1 MSGSIQ
7 YANVQNTRLEI
18 LRTNNKPTGIKL
30 NKPAKKL
37 LKKLRYYESKN
48 TYCDITTRDMIGV
61 SSDELYE
68 IALITGATFIKP
80 TDHTQKG
87 YQAATALAQTIQAQT
102 KQAQTKQ
109 AQKTTV
115 KSAPIIKPIKKT
127 TVKMDQKCDIVPE
140 LIDDQAFTF
149 GQQYNLKLDI
159 TNDYDT
165 DSDEHSPLPDH
176 WLGFNRYN
184 TKKYLKQQFEQVKFL

>member
-18 LRTNNKPTGIKL
+18 LHTNKKPTGIKL

-48 TYCDITTRDMIGV
+48 TYCNITTHDMV
-61 SSDELYE
+61 NVTSDELFE
-68 IALITGATFIKP
+68 IVLITGATFIKP
-80 TDHTQKG
+80 TERTQKG

-102 KQAQTKQ
+102 IEI
-109 AQKTTV
+109 QKTTV
-115 KSAPIIKPIKKT
+115 KSAPIIKPTKKS
-127 TVKMDQKCDIVPE
+127 TVKINQKCDSVPE

-149 GQQYNLKLDI
+149 GQQYNLKLHI
-159 TNDYDT
+159 TDGYNT
-165 DSDEHSPLPDH
+165 DSDEHTPRPDH
-176 WLGFNRYN
+176 WLGFNRYK
-184 TKKYLKQQFEQVKFL
+184 TKKYLKQQFDQVHFS

>member
-18 LRTNNKPTGIKL
+18 LHTNNKPTGIKL

-37 LKKLRYYESKN
+37 LKKLRYHESKN
-48 TYCDITTRDMIGV
+48 TYCEITTHDMINV

-80 TDHTQKG
+80 TQRTQKG
-87 YQAATALAQTIQAQT
+87 YQVATALAQTIQAQ
-102 KQAQTKQ
+102 KA
-109 AQKTTV
+109 TV
-115 KSAPIIKPIKKT
+115 KSPPPIKPIKKT
-127 TVKMDQKCDIVPE
+127 TAKVDQKCDPLPE

-149 GQQYNLKLDI
+149 GQHYNLKLDI

-176 WLGFNRYN
+176 WVGFNRYN